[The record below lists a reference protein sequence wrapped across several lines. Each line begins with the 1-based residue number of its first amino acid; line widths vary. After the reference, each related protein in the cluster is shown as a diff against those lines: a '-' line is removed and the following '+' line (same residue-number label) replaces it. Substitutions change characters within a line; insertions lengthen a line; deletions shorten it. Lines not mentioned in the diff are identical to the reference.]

1 MKGLES
7 VLEKVPLFEDLEPR
21 YLQLLAGCATN
32 VRFEAG
38 ESIYTHGDDAD
49 RFWVIRHGGVALEI
63 YVPQRGAVT
72 VQTLKEGDLLGWSW
86 LVPPYQH
93 HLDAQAQV
101 LSRALAFDAACLR
114 GKCEEDPHLGYRMMQ
129 KFAQLMVRTLKA
141 TRLQL
146 MDVYGRP
153 GRD

>member
-1 MKGLES
+1 M
-7 VLEKVPLFEDLEPR
+7 
-21 YLQLLAGCATN
+21 
-32 VRFEAG
+32 RFEAG
-38 ESIYTHGDDAD
+38 ESIYAHGDGAD
-49 RFWVIRHGGVALEI
+49 RFWVIRHGRVALEI

-93 HLDAQAQV
+93 TLDARAQ
-101 LSRALAFDAACLR
+101 LMTRAVAFDAKCLR
-114 GKCEEDPHLGYRMMQ
+114 GKCEEDPHLGYLMMQ